1 MKKWL
6 LTAALGG
13 LATVAFAAQPTG
25 ADARIMVEQ
34 QSALILKRL
43 ASNKTLYQKNPDAF
57 AELVREEVL
66 PHMDFDVM
74 ARFVLGRHWNSATP
88 AQRSA
93 FTSAFR
99 DLLVR
104 VYSRGW
110 TNYTGASVNVLGT
123 PQVDQYQRTVI
134 RAQVTAN
141 DGQKNTI
148 VFNLRFKNG
157 AWKIYDVSFQNVSI
171 LTSYRNTFD
180 SDINRNGLD
189 ALIAKVRTMKPEDVQ
204 P

>member
-6 LTAALGG
+6 LATALGG
-13 LATVAFAAQPTG
+13 LSAFAFAAQPTG
-25 ADARIMVEQ
+25 ADARAMVEE
-34 QSALILKRL
+34 QSALILQRL
-43 ASNKTLYQKNPDAF
+43 ASNKATYQSNPDAF
-57 AELVREEVL
+57 ASLIRSEVL

-74 ARFVLGRHWNSATP
+74 ARFVLGRHWNSASP

-93 FTSAFR
+93 FTDAFR

-123 PQVDQYQRTVI
+123 PEVDQYQRTVI

-148 VFNLRFKNG
+148 VFNLRFKDG

-171 LTSYRNTFD
+171 LTSYRNSFD
-180 SDINRNGLD
+180 TDINRSGLD
-189 ALIAKVRTMKPEDVQ
+189 ALIAKVRTMKPEDVK
-204 P
+204 

>member
-6 LTAALGG
+6 LTAALGS
-13 LATVAFAAQPTG
+13 LASLAFAAAPTG
-25 ADARIMVEQ
+25 ADAKAMVEQ
-34 QSALILKRL
+34 QSALLLQRL
-43 ASNKTLYQKNPDAF
+43 AGNKALYQKNPDAF

-74 ARFVLGRHWNSATP
+74 ARFVLGRHWNGATP

-93 FTSAFR
+93 FTNAFR

-110 TNYTGASVNVLGT
+110 TNYTGANVTVLGT
-123 PQVDQYQRTVI
+123 PQVDEYQRTVI

-148 VFNLRFKNG
+148 VFNLRFKDG

-180 SDINRNGLD
+180 SDIQRNGLD
-189 ALIAKVRTMKPEDVQ
+189 ALIAKVRTMKAEDVK
-204 P
+204 

>member
-6 LTAALGG
+6 LTVALGG
-13 LATVAFAAQPTG
+13 LSMLTFAAAPTG
-25 ADARIMVEQ
+25 ADARAMVEE
-34 QSALILKRL
+34 QSALILQRL
-43 ASNKTLYQKNPDAF
+43 ASNKATYQRNPDAF
-57 AELVREEVL
+57 ASLIRAEVL
-66 PHMDFDVM
+66 PYMDFDVM

-93 FTSAFR
+93 FTESFR

-110 TNYTGASVNVLGT
+110 TNYTGASVQVLGT
-123 PQVDQYQRTVI
+123 PEVDQYQRTVI

-141 DGQKNTI
+141 DGSKNTI
-148 VFNLRFKNG
+148 VFNLRYKDG

-171 LTSYRNTFD
+171 LTSYRNSFD
-180 SDINRNGLD
+180 TDINRNGLD
-189 ALIAKVRTMKPEDVQ
+189 ALIAKLRTMKPEDVQ
-204 P
+204 